1 MMGRQI
7 NFYLMNED
15 FLEIDEYISKKGL
28 IIIPNYTK
36 TDGLEIVN
44 SILDKKYYPQK
55 FLSLPTLSG
64 QIKKRYIETQKYF
77 TVDILDSPVIEF
89 SIGYQEENLK
99 RRGRVYYTKNKI
111 GNGSPKKNELFLKM
125 ADDFFKW
132 IRKNFKNVKLKGY
145 EEFLISERTMKW
157 LNESKERKLGDFPEV
172 LKQDIE
178 NRKRRVA

>member
-15 FLEIDEYISKKGL
+15 FVEIDEYISMKGL
-28 IIIPNYTK
+28 IVIPNYTK
-36 TDGLEIVN
+36 TEGLELVN
-44 SILDKKYYPQK
+44 SILDKNYYAQK
-55 FLSLPTLSG
+55 FLSLTTLSD
-64 QIKKRYIETQKYF
+64 QIIKRFIETQKYF
-77 TVDILDSPVIEF
+77 TVDILNSPVIEF
-89 SIGYQEENLK
+89 SLGYQEENLK

-111 GNGSPKKNELFLKM
+111 GNGSPKKNELFLQM

-145 EEFLISERTMKW
+145 EEFLISERTMQW
-157 LNESKERKLGDFPEV
+157 LNESNDRKLGDFPEV

-178 NRKRRVA
+178 NRKLRVA

>member
-7 NFYLMNED
+7 NFYLMEED
-15 FLEIDEYISKKGL
+15 IDEINNYLSKQGL
-28 IIIPNYTK
+28 IILAAPMKANK
-36 TDGLEIVN
+36 LELAESLFVKSRDHYITAPSLQN
-44 SILDKKYYPQK
+44 EILIT
-55 FLSLPTLSG
+55 F
-64 QIKKRYIETQKYF
+64 IETQNYYLP
-77 TVDILDSPVIEF
+77 DILDSPIIEF
-89 SIGYQEENLK
+89 DSGHMRDNRIK
-99 RRGRVYYTKNKI
+99 MRGRVYYTKTKI

-145 EEFLISERTMKW
+145 EEFLISERTLQW